1 MTLIIK
7 YKKIIRISVGL
18 LIIPLA
24 LAQLMAHSTQVSADS
39 SYAGCYTEQPS
50 TSNINITVL
59 TKVNFGESQP
69 IDCPAPQST
78 VLNPKGQSFKINS
91 AYCYYVEQVTD
102 PAGNDITAYDQEDCT
117 TLVCQMGSSIPAGVN
132 CGPSDPCNPGS
143 YDYDSALCSNI
154 IQNYINPIILFL
166 GGGVGLII
174 IIMIVIGS
182 IQFITSGGDP
192 NHVAEAK
199 KRISN
204 AILALIAWLLVYAF
218 LEWIVPGGLLFK

>member
-1 MTLIIK
+1 MTLILK
-7 YKKIIRISVGL
+7 YKKIIRISIGL

-24 LAQLMAHSTQVSADS
+24 FAQLMAHSTQVSAGS
-39 SYAGCYTEQPS
+39 PYAGCYEDKPS

-59 TKVNFGESQP
+59 TKV
-69 IDCPAPQST
+69 DCSS
-78 VLNPKGQSFKINS
+78 NPKDLTPEELSTKGLAFKLNTGD
-91 AYCYYVEQVTD
+91 CYYIEQVTD
-102 PAGNDITAYDQEDCT
+102 PAGDSITAYDQEDCT

-143 YDYDSALCSNI
+143 SDYDSALCSNI

-204 AILALIAWLLVYAF
+204 AILALIVWLLVYAF